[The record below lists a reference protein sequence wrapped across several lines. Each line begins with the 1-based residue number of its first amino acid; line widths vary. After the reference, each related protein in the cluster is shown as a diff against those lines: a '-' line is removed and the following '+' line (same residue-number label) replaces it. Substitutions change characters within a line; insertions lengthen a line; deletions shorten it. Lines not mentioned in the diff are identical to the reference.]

1 MQYRAWPLV
10 QSLPVGMGR
19 QVPDDS
25 TSSDF
30 VQIPADST
38 DVWEVDPRL
47 LKFEQKIAS
56 GSFGDLYVLRSILK
70 NQFLFIYIIYNILVC
85 SPPDTTGHTVVKM

>member
-10 QSLPVGMGR
+10 HSVPVSMGH
-19 QVPDDS
+19 QLLEDS
-25 TSSDF
+25 SPADC

-47 LKFEQKIAS
+47 LKFERKLAA
-56 GSFGDLYVLRSILK
+56 GSFGDLYVL
-70 NQFLFIYIIYNILVC
+70 
-85 SPPDTTGHTVVKM
+85 